1 MRPPLADLR
10 VVVTRGA
17 HQAAGLAAALAE
29 AGARPE
35 LLPLLEIVPP
45 RDRRALERAASE
57 LPLYDWLV
65 LTSANAVEAFFA
77 LAGGPLPGRIQVA
90 AVGPATARALRDA
103 GVDTSLIAAAARAEG
118 LVAALA
124 PRLGRQQ
131 RVLLPQAAD
140 AGPELAAGLTAAGAE
155 VVAVA
160 AYEKR
165 LPASAPAIAER
176 LFRGD
181 RIGWVTFASGSAARN
196 FASLFGDRWPRRR
209 SELRAASIGPV
220 TSGALRALGVEPA
233 AEAAQPSDPE
243 LVRAIVREADQTVA

>member
-1 MRPPLADLR
+1 VKPPLPDLR

-29 AGARPE
+29 AGARVE
-35 LLPLLEIVPP
+35 LLPLLEIAPP
-45 RDRRALERAASE
+45 TDPRALERAASE

-65 LTSANAVEAFFA
+65 LTSANAVAAFLA
-77 LAGGPLPGRIQVA
+77 LAGGALPRRLQVA
-90 AVGPATARALRDA
+90 AVGPATARALRGA
-103 GVDTSLIAAAARAEG
+103 GVEPSLIAAAARGEG

-140 AGPELAAGLTAAGAE
+140 ANPALALGLAAAGAE

-165 LPASAPAIAER
+165 LPESAPAIAER
-176 LFRGD
+176 LFRRD

-196 FASLFGDRWPRRR
+196 FASLFGDPWPERRP
-209 SELRAASIGPV
+209 ELRAASIGPV
-220 TSGALRALGVEPA
+220 TSAALRALGVEPA
-233 AEAAQPSDPE
+233 AEAAQPSDRE
-243 LVRAIVREADQTVA
+243 LVRAIVKQAGQTAA

>member
-1 MRPPLADLR
+1 VKPPLANLR

-17 HQAAGLAAALAE
+17 HQAGGLAAALAE
-29 AGARPE
+29 AGARVE
-35 LLPLLEIVPP
+35 LLPLLEIAPP
-45 RDRRALERAASE
+45 RDPRALERAASE

-77 LAGGPLPGRIQVA
+77 LAGGPLPRRLQVA
-90 AVGPATARALRDA
+90 AVGPATARALRGE
-103 GVDTSLIAAAARAEG
+103 GVEANLIAAAASAQG

-140 AGPELAAGLTAAGAE
+140 AGPELASGLTAAGAE

-176 LFRGD
+176 LFR
-181 RIGWVTFASGSAARN
+181 REPIGWVTFASGSAARN
-196 FASLFGDRWPRRR
+196 FAFLFGDRWPERRP
-209 SELRAASIGPV
+209 ELHAAAIGPV
-220 TSGALRALGVEPA
+220 TAGALRALGVEPA
-233 AEAAQPSDPE
+233 AEAVEPSDRE
-243 LVRAIVREADQTVA
+243 LAKAIVKEAAQTVA